1 MNIYEYGG
9 VYAMAIFDPSGE
21 NLITEIIS
29 LSGFLYLKTLLT
41 FFRVEE
47 SKKFTIPFFN
57 PTAKRPCRFI
67 SKQLIGAYNFFL
79 SSAFLFSQ
87 SHL

>member
-47 SKKFTIPFFN
+47 SKIRFWVQKYPKIVFEFCTLKSNTQFFSD
-57 PTAKRPCRFI
+57 F
-67 SKQLIGAYNFFL
+67 
-79 SSAFLFSQ
+79 
-87 SHL
+87 